1 MDTNENQYS
10 KYNQKGNLEE
20 NCDEKEKLNEADR
33 FIEEENK
40 KGLK

>member
-1 MDTNENQYS
+1 MNTNENQYS

-20 NCDEKEKLNEADR
+20 KCDEKKLNEADR